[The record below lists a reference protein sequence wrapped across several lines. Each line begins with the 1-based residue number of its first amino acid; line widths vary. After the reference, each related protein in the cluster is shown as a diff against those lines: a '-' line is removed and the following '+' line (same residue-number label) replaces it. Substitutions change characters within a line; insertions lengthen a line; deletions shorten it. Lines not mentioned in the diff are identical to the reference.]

1 MVEWEIGL
9 TAWWWRSILLP
20 VLSCHWRW
28 SCGSS
33 ESRDK
38 REEEA
43 IEEGIN
49 HQHLVKLLSNM
60 DTRLA
65 MGARCSCV
73 AHSPIKPVETETEAE
88 AAEGGRGRR
97 RLFGTAE
104 VSKLDSNA
112 GEGKGREEKG
122 SKFGGK
128 APESLTYLSTLAYW
142 LWSLQE
148 SGRRFGSCKKCEDS
162 LATTPTPTTTT
173 TTMLPKGA
181 CEQWIGQT
189 QIQTKFA
196 SLSLTHRTAPHRSK
210 LKLSSTSLHA
220 ADHRS
225 WAASQPASEQS
236 SDRVVKLCQAKGK
249 CGGGAKTAP
258 KQTLLAAY
266 TTIHYIT
273 SLPRYI
279 HTCIPKYWNL
289 CRKCIGTWRTVNS
302 LV

>member
-73 AHSPIKPVETETEAE
+73 AHSPIKPVKTETEAE
-88 AAEGGRGRR
+88 AAEGGRRR
-97 RLFGTAE
+97 QKTTVWHSRG
-104 VSKLDSNA
+104 VKI
-112 GEGKGREEKG
+112 GQQR

-173 TTMLPKGA
+173 TTTTMPKGA

-189 QIQTKFA
+189 QTQTKFA

-210 LKLSSTSLHA
+210 LKLSSTPLHA
-220 ADHRS
+220 ADHLS
-225 WAASQPASEQS
+225 WAASQRASEQS
-236 SDRVVKLCQAKGK
+236 SNRVVKLCQTKESAEEVL
-249 CGGGAKTAP
+249 
-258 KQTLLAAY
+258 KQHQNRHFWPPTPQ
-266 TTIHYIT
+266 YIT
-273 SLPRYI
+273 LHHCLDTYI
-279 HTCIPKYWNL
+279 HASQS
-289 CRKCIGTWRTVNS
+289 IGICAGNV
-302 LV
+302 